1 MLKLKQKKT
10 YYTDTNQMHNYIKSY
25 KMHSM
30 ADTVMW
36 AGVSN
41 ISTAFTVLIS
51 CHIEMHVCGQV
62 CHREH
67 VITGQLWI
75 CCLLPPL
82 CRLQGSQL
90 MSSNAFIY
98 PEPFHHS
105 SSVFFLLLH
114 FIIFQSLGILCRI
127 VLLGEERIY
136 MCEVRSE
143 SNIRFTYAYILL
155 AELGS

>member
-1 MLKLKQKKT
+1 
-10 YYTDTNQMHNYIKSY
+10 
-25 KMHSM
+25 M

-36 AGVSN
+36 ARVSY
-41 ISTAFTVLIS
+41 ISTTFNILIS
-51 CHIEMHVCGQV
+51 CYIEKFVCGQV
-62 CHREH
+62 CHRKH

-75 CCLLPPL
+75 CSLLPPL

-98 PEPFHHS
+98 PEPFHQPS
-105 SSVFFLLLH
+105 SDFLLLH

-127 VLLGEERIY
+127 VLPGEERIY

-143 SNIRFTYAYILL
+143 SNILFAYAYILL

>member
-1 MLKLKQKKT
+1 
-10 YYTDTNQMHNYIKSY
+10 MHNCIKSD
-25 KMHSM
+25 KMHSI

-41 ISTAFTVLIS
+41 ISTAFNILMS
-51 CHIEMHVCGQV
+51 CDIEMYVCGQV
-62 CHREH
+62 CHRKH

-75 CCLLPPL
+75 CSLLPPL

-98 PEPFHHS
+98 PEPFHQPS
-105 SSVFFLLLH
+105 PVFL
-114 FIIFQSLGILCRI
+114 IIFKSLGVLCRI
-127 VLLGEERIY
+127 VLPGEERIY

-143 SNIRFTYAYILL
+143 SNISFAYAYILL